1 MRILYLMIGSLAL
14 LLGIIGVVLPV
25 LPTTPFLLL
34 AGFCYARSSAAFEK
48 WLRSS
53 KLYQLYV
60 ADYAETKTIPKA
72 RKNRITWQIL
82 LLMGISIFLAPIVWV
97 KVGLVGLLIFIL
109 YYLFYVIPD
118 REE

>member
-1 MRILYLMIGSLAL
+1 MRIVYLVVGSLAL
-14 LLGIIGVVLPV
+14 LLGVIGVLLPV

-34 AGFCYARSSAAFEK
+34 AVFCYARSSEAFEK

-60 ADYAETKTIPKA
+60 ADYAETRTIPKA
-72 RKNRITWQIL
+72 RKKRIACQIL
-82 LLMGISIFLAPIVWV
+82 LLMGISIFFAPIIWV